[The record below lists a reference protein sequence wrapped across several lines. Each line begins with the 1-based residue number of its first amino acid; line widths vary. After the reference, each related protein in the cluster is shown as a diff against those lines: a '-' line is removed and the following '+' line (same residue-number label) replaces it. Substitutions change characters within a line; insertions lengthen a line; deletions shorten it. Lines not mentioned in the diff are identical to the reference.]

1 MFKLLYTRISSQGRQ
16 PDRAGGRLLAAAT
29 MAVLFAGAAAAQTAP
44 PPTPD
49 AANVFTDSGN
59 GSQGL
64 IGVNQNTGDFNNQ
77 GNIASIA
84 FTGADNSAALAQVI
98 ADAEQRD
105 GVAFDS
111 QVVQTNSIDNA
122 FNNFSGV
129 AQLNQTTGQANT
141 QLNIVAVAF
150 APGASFSPALTD
162 VELSG
167 VTGPITGRSQ
177 SSASPDSTNTVNGS
191 FNNFQGVAQI
201 QQIAG
206 DSNVVVNV
214 VAIAVGGGG

>member
-1 MFKLLYTRISSQGRQ
+1 VSARVLLSAV
-16 PDRAGGRLLAAAT
+16 AGF
-29 MAVLFAGAAAAQTAP
+29 VLVAGAAAAQTAP

-49 AANVFTDSGN
+49 AANDFSQSGN

-77 GNIASIA
+77 ANITTIA
-84 FTGADNSAALAQVI
+84 VSGALNSAALAKVI
-98 ADAEQRD
+98 ADLEQSD
-105 GVAFDS
+105 NVAFDS
-111 QVVQTNSIDNA
+111 QVVQTNSIKDS
-122 FNNFSGV
+122 FNNYNGV
-129 AQLNQTTGQANT
+129 AQLNQTTGQANS
-141 QLNIVAVAF
+141 QLNIVAIAF

-167 VTGPITGRSQ
+167 VTSPITGRSQ
-177 SSASPDSTNTVNGS
+177 SSASPDSTNTIEGS
-191 FNNFQGVAQI
+191 FNNFQGLAQV

-206 DSNVVVNV
+206 DGNVVVNV

>member
-16 PDRAGGRLLAAAT
+16 SDRTVARLLAVAT
-29 MAVLFAGAAAAQTAP
+29 MAILFGGAAAAQTAP
-44 PPTPD
+44 PPAPD
-49 AANVFTDSGN
+49 AANNFNDSGN

-77 GNIASIA
+77 ANIASIA
-84 FTGADNSAALAQVI
+84 FTGVGNSAALAKVI
-98 ADAEQRD
+98 ADAEQSD
-105 GVAFDS
+105 NTAFDS
-111 QVVQTNSIDNA
+111 QVVQTNGIKDA

-141 QLNIVAVAF
+141 QLNIVAIAF
-150 APGASFSPALTD
+150 APGATFSPALTD
-162 VELSG
+162 VELRG
-167 VTGPITGRSQ
+167 VTSPITGRSQ
-177 SSASPDSTNTVNGS
+177 SSASPDSTNTIEGS
-191 FNNFQGVAQI
+191 FNHFQGLAQI

-206 DSNVVVNV
+206 DGNVVVNV